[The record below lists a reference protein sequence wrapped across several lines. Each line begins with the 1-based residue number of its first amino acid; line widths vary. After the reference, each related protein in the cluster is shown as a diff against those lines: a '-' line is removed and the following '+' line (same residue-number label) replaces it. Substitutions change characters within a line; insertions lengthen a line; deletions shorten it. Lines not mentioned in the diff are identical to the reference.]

1 MSPSLSPSLSLSL
14 CVLFAICNWQ
24 NFRFHAHNSHCVFRL
39 QSTRRKPAPGRQQI
53 SMQLP
58 QELEQAAG
66 SGMRQRAVRS
76 CAALKHAT
84 IAAPHAAPA
93 RTWRLFIMR
102 INILASAP
110 APCPPAPF
118 PPACPPSRI
127 VFPALSYVLD
137 ICMPLFITPPHLC
150 VCVCLPDAA
159 CQLPSPDNDVG
170 FSLIFI

>member
-1 MSPSLSPSLSLSL
+1 MSPSPSLSF
-14 CVLFAICNWQ
+14 CVSFAICNWQ

-58 QELEQAAG
+58 QELEQGAG
-66 SGMRQRAVRS
+66 SRKMGAGWGSGHWAVRS

-84 IAAPHAAPA
+84 IAAPHAAAAA

-110 APCPPAPF
+110 APCLP
-118 PPACPPSRI
+118 RI

-137 ICMPLFITPPHLC
+137 ICMPLFVTPLPLSPAF
-150 VCVCLPDAA
+150 VCVFAGCGLPVAIA
-159 CQLPSPDNDVG
+159 W
-170 FSLIFI
+170 